1 MDLDYEADENLSNN
15 FHNGTVDVWGYPE
28 VEIGG
33 GLDTL
38 HVDLPHSLD
47 AGAGYSAYLW
57 QDNSPSQWFDVT
69 QNGLHWVVVTD
80 ANGCSG
86 RDSVIM
92 VTNVGVDD
100 ILAGKGK
107 INIFPNPVQ
116 DILNVVVDM
125 DTEKEVLLEIYSV
138 LNTLVYQ
145 EELMPAKLVR
155 AEVDVNDL
163 APGSYIVRIT
173 VDQIPHTSMVVVE

>member
-1 MDLDYEADENLSNN
+1 
-15 FHNGTVDVWGYPE
+15 
-28 VEIGG
+28 
-33 GLDTL
+33 
-38 HVDLPHSLD
+38 
-47 AGAGYSAYLW
+47 
-57 QDNSPSQWFDVT
+57 
-69 QNGLHWVVVTD
+69 
-80 ANGCSG
+80 
-86 RDSVIM
+86 M

-100 ILAGKGK
+100 ILAGKGE

-173 VDQIPHTSMVVVE
+173 VDQMWSLNNGPRTLLSG